1 MFVSVSVSIYSVSSV
16 VMLPKYYITFQPFRA
31 DLYTTPRHAKLNLR
45 FEGDRANKVKE
56 PWNRGSTALQDYFIW
71 SN

>member
-16 VMLPKYYITFQPFRA
+16 VMLPKYYIAFFIR
-31 DLYTTPRHAKLNLR
+31 RHVTKLNLR

-56 PWNRGSTALQDYFIW
+56 TMEPRQYSSAGLLCMV
-71 SN
+71 

>member
-16 VMLPKYYITFQPFRA
+16 VILPKYYFAFQPFRE
-31 DLYTTPRHAKLNLR
+31 DFIRRHVTKLNLR

-56 PWNRGSTALQDYFIW
+56 TKEPRQHSSTGLL
-71 SN
+71 NMV

>member
-16 VMLPKYYITFQPFRA
+16 VILPKYYIAFQPFRA

-56 PWNRGSTALQDYFIW
+56 TMEPRQHSSAGLLYMV
-71 SN
+71 

>member
-16 VMLPKYYITFQPFRA
+16 VMLPKYYIAFQPFRA
-31 DLYTTPRHAKLNLR
+31 DFIRRHVTKLNLR

-56 PWNRGSTALQDYFIW
+56 TMEPRQHSFAGLLYMV
-71 SN
+71 